1 MHGACGVETRARAHG
16 GDCRTAVVL
25 VGEYELRKGGVDD
38 DDDDDDVGGRGA
50 KRVGGTSVFGVRFA
64 RTHDDDDGDG
74 DDRDDDGGGARSVI
88 FERLGRVE
96 CSSAVFE
103 AKWSPRG
110 ETDDRAVVADAAGGL
125 SLIRVVDDDSAPTV
139 RVEHVLRVGD
149 VGGDGL
155 GMVTCVDWSASGAFA
170 ASASDG
176 SFRLLCEREGGID
189 VVETFEGAHDLEMWA
204 IAFDRTR
211 RDVVYTGAD
220 DCALKVWDARDATR
234 ASATNRKTHGA
245 GVTCVVPSPHDDHI
259 IATGSYDD
267 YVRLWDCRRIATP
280 LSECNV
286 GGGAWRAR
294 WHRSRRALACA
305 AMGGGAVLLD
315 AANDALTAVYTY
327 DDHESIVYGADWVS
341 APNDTKNNNNSSG
354 NEEERGE
361 DENNHDDDVL
371 VTCSFYDNDVR
382 CWKPPRRTTTTTTT

>member
-1 MHGACGVETRARAHG
+1 MRTTHGACGVETRARTHG

-25 VGEYELRKGGVDD
+25 VGEYELRKGGDD
-38 DDDDDDVGGRGA
+38 DD
-50 KRVGGTSVFGVRFA
+50 
-64 RTHDDDDGDG
+64 
-74 DDRDDDGGGARSVI
+74 DDDGGGARGVI

-139 RVEHVLRVGD
+139 RVEHVLRVRD

-189 VVETFEGAHDLEMWA
+189 VVETFERAHDLEMWA

-220 DCALKVWDARDATR
+220 DCALKVWDARDAGR

-245 GVTCVVPSPHDDHI
+245 GVTCVAPSPHDDHI

-305 AMGGGAVLLD
+305 AMGGGAALLD

-341 APNDTKNNNNSSG
+341 VPNDNENNNNSSRNG
-354 NEEERGE
+354 EEG
-361 DENNHDDDVL
+361 DKNKHDDDDVL

-382 CWKPPRRTTTTTTT
+382 CWKPPRRATTT